1 LGAARRGYRRT
12 NSIEQHH
19 RSNSTIEQHHTL
31 NNSIEQTTIGSST
44 IEPHTESENTML
56 ALFGILLIVAG
67 AIVTFAVDTAAEGV
81 DLAALGWILMGGGAL
96 ALLAAA
102 ITGAGWMSMTK
113 NRMHTERHMSSDG
126 QHYVEDTH
134 TT

>member
-1 LGAARRGYRRT
+1 
-12 NSIEQHH
+12 
-19 RSNSTIEQHHTL
+19 
-31 NNSIEQTTIGSST
+31 
-44 IEPHTESENTML
+44 ML

-67 AIVTFAVDTAAEGV
+67 AIITFAVNTTAEGV
-81 DLAALGWILMGGGAL
+81 DLEALGYILMAGGGL

-113 NRMHTERHMSSDG
+113 NKMHTERHMSSDG

-134 TT
+134 SV